1 MNAEGFVSTAGG
13 VRGYA
18 PAMTTRGADHYSD
31 LSAEYLRKA
40 RLHLAE
46 EDLTQASEKGW
57 GAAAVAVKACAE
69 SRGMRHGQHR
79 HFRETLQVLVD
90 ETGDEEMFD
99 LFAIAE
105 ALHANY
111 YENWLNRREVERHL
125 GQVETLVGRLS
136 SLV

>member
-1 MNAEGFVSTAGG
+1 
-13 VRGYA
+13 
-18 PAMTTRGADHYSD
+18 MTTRGADHYSN

-69 SRGMRHGQHR
+69 SRGLRHGRHR
-79 HFRETLQVLVD
+79 HFRQTLQVLVR
-90 ETGDEEMFD
+90 ETGDEELFD
-99 LFAIAE
+99 TFAVAE

-111 YENWLNRREVERHL
+111 YENWLDRLEVERHL
-125 GQVETLVGRLS
+125 GQVDSFVARLADLV
-136 SLV
+136 